1 MISCNIKEKMEKT
14 KQLWNKKYETQYP
27 CAHKTES
34 FEGADCLLDFALKSH
49 TELHALQNKV
59 EPKCEHCILQGPL
72 DVVDDLMTIL
82 MVGADPV
89 QEQYDQKLF
98 NQFIS
103 RENATANP

>member
-1 MISCNIKEKMEKT
+1 
-14 KQLWNKKYETQYP
+14 
-27 CAHKTES
+27 
-34 FEGADCLLDFALKSH
+34 LLDFALKSH

-82 MVGADPV
+82 MVGADPL